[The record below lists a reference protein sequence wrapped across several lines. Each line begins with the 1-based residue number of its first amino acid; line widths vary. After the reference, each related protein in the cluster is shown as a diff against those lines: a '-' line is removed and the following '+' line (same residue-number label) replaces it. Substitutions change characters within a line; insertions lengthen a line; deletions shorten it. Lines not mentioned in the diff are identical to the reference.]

1 MAVPRPGYARRMPHA
16 EVRALLVPLDGS
28 DFSAAAVPVAADL
41 ARRFGGRVDLLS
53 VVDPDGD
60 REARERELAALTVP
74 GVELTRT
81 VVAAGDPAAAIGE
94 ALGTGDRVVCMA
106 THGRARS
113 AALVG
118 SVAHDVITR
127 SRAPLILTCPYVRP
141 VGGGRGVLGC
151 VDPSDTSGA
160 VVPATLEWARRL
172 GEPAVVA
179 TVAENVPAPVTGGP
193 VRRAFGPDGDPQRF
207 LDEVVAEAGV
217 EGDVTTRVVEDPIS
231 VWSGLYHHLRQRPA
245 TLLVV
250 STRSRRG
257 LARAALG
264 SVAAQI
270 VRHSPAPVLVVP
282 RAAPG
287 APTG

>member
-1 MAVPRPGYARRMPHA
+1 MAAPPPGYARRMSSA
-16 EVRALLVPLDGS
+16 EVRALLVPVDGS

-41 ARRFGGRVDLLS
+41 ARRFGARVDLLS
-53 VVDPDGD
+53 VVDRD
-60 REARERELAALTVP
+60 EAREPRERALADLTAP
-74 GVELTRT
+74 GVEVTREV
-81 VVAAGDPAAAIGE
+81 VVADDPAAAIDE
-94 ALGTGDRVVCMA
+94 ALRTGDRVACMA
-106 THGRARS
+106 THGRSRS

-118 SVAHDVITR
+118 SVAHGVITR
-127 SRAPLILTCPYVRP
+127 SRAPLIVTCPYVRP

-160 VVPATLEWARRL
+160 VVPVTLEWAHRL
-172 GEPAVVA
+172 GEPAVVV

-193 VRRAFGPDGDPQRF
+193 ARRAFGPDGDPQLF
-207 LDEVVAEAGV
+207 LDEVVAAAGV
-217 EGDVTTRVVEDPIS
+217 EGEVATRVVEDPIS
-231 VWSGLYHHLRQRPA
+231 VWSGLYHHLRQQPA

-250 STRSRRG
+250 STRSRSG